1 MPYET
6 VTDDGWILTLFRI
19 TGRVGSEEKPT
30 VRENEKS
37 ILMQHG
43 MFTNAAHQ
51 MTYSTI
57 GKPW

>member
-6 VTDDGWILTLFRI
+6 VTEDGWILTLFRI
-19 TGRVGSEEKPT
+19 TGRLGGKEKPL
-30 VRENEKS
+30 VRENEKP

-51 MTYSTI
+51 MT
-57 GKPW
+57 